1 MTCVLI
7 VEDEPYILM
16 AAEAMLEDAGYETVP
31 AVTVAEAFG
40 VLYSSKNVDLV
51 FTDMQL
57 GNHTDGGTVVA
68 AVVKKQRPGTPVLY
82 TSGHVTKCRP
92 FLPKPYTD
100 SALTKAVANVLREVD
115 RDERSD
121 APN

>member
-31 AVTVAEAFG
+31 AITVAEAFG
-40 VLYSSKNVDLV
+40 VLRSSKTVDLV
-51 FTDMQL
+51 FTDMQI
-57 GNHTDGGTVVA
+57 GSYPDGGTVVA
-68 AVVKKQRPGTPVLY
+68 AAVQKQRPGTPVLY
-82 TSGHVTKCRP
+82 TSGHVSPYKP

-100 SALTKAVANVLREVD
+100 SALTKAVANLLGQV
-115 RDERSD
+115 ERNGRGET
-121 APN
+121 PN